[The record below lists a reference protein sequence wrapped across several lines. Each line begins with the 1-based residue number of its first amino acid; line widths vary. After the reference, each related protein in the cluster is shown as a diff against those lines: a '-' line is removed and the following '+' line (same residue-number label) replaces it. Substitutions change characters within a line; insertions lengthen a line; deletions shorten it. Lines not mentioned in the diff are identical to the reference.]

1 MNNRTDEFNKMIN
14 EQPKLPEALE
24 KDFIRKNT
32 KKRVLRHHIV
42 ATARNFAIVFV
53 LMMGVLTI
61 GVNSSSVFASSVKK
75 IPIIGKIAEVVRFNK
90 GIEEAID
97 NEYGQKTDIVCEGK
111 NYDLYVDYVM
121 ADDTTLA
128 LFVRTTDDGG
138 LYNCELRVED
148 MTTIDGEEVHGS
160 AVLPMIKTNGETAML
175 LYHWENYNDKV
186 SVNLLLRGCDSEWNE
201 KFTEKY
207 SFNLEVPEKYE
218 AKVYNVNKEV
228 NVAEAKY
235 LIKQV
240 RMYPMSTEIE
250 FELLNSDEVYT
261 NLIVFSIMDAKGDKV
276 ERIKSTGIEGK
287 VDNDTYISIIESGYF
302 NLSDKLTL
310 MIDSVEILPMDRREI
325 TINLDTMEATDKHGK
340 VTDIDIIESDDEC
353 IVIKYTG
360 KYKSKY
366 SNFFEGYI
374 DENGEIKW
382 KSEGF
387 RSGNQYLIFPDS
399 VYVNDDNCIKLIR
412 RYPDKIIN
420 PEIKIELY

>member
-1 MNNRTDEFNKMIN
+1 M
-14 EQPKLPEALE
+14 
-24 KDFIRKNT
+24 
-32 KKRVLRHHIV
+32 
-42 ATARNFAIVFV
+42 
-53 LMMGVLTI
+53 
-61 GVNSSSVFASSVKK
+61 
-75 IPIIGKIAEVVRFNK
+75 
-90 GIEEAID
+90 
-97 NEYGQKTDIVCEGK
+97 
-111 NYDLYVDYVM
+111 
-121 ADDTTLA
+121 
-128 LFVRTTDDGG
+128 
-138 LYNCELRVED
+138 
-148 MTTIDGEEVHGS
+148 HGS

-250 FELLNSDEVYT
+250 YELLNSDEVYT

-325 TINLDTMEATDKHGK
+325 TIDLDTTEVTDKHGK

-353 IVIKYTG
+353 IVIEYTG
-360 KYKSKY
+360 KCKSKY
-366 SNFFEGYI
+366 SNFFGGYI

-382 KSEGF
+382 IKEGF
-387 RSGNQYLIFPDS
+387 RPENQYLIFPDS

-420 PEIKIELY
+420 PEIEIELY